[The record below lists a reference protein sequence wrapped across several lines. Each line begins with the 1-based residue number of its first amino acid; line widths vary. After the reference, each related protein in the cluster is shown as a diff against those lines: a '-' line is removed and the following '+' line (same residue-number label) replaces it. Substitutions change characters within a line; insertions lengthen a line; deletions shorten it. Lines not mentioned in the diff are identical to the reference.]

1 VAAPVM
7 DVVVDEVD
15 VPNTIVNRGVEI
27 GQHQIEESVVWDVY
41 RVLCGALTGSD
52 RPEIWTMLTHP
63 SLRASKS
70 GHDTEDELFRA
81 SLYLICA
88 IRAEIAGESMSDY
101 LAEAHALIASAVGL
115 SEVRHW

>member
-7 DVVVDEVD
+7 DAVI
-15 VPNTIVNRGVEI
+15 VPNTIVDGGVEI
-27 GQHQIEESVVWDVY
+27 GQYKIEESVVWDVY

-52 RPEIWTMLTHP
+52 SPEVWTMLTSP
-63 SLRASKS
+63 NLRASKS
-70 GHDTEDELFRA
+70 GSDTEDELFRA

-88 IRAEIAGESMSDY
+88 IRAEIAGESTSDY